1 MMRSNSEL
9 GNVFRSKSVIMI
21 VRGAAIAALYVILTL
36 PFAVFSY
43 GPIQLRL
50 AEILTITPFFWPEAI
65 PGLAIGCFIANLSS
79 PLGVVD
85 WILGTFATLTA
96 AILTYYLRKT
106 KSLWI
111 AAIPPVIVNALIIA
125 LYVPFLFGINP
136 IPKGFDGF
144 SSVVQGF
151 SFPVYLMAV
160 GTIGLGQI
168 ISVYGFGI
176 LFGLGIKKTGL
187 TDEK

>member
-9 GNVFRSKSVIMI
+9 GNVFRSKSVIML

-43 GPIQLRL
+43 GPIQFRL
-50 AEILTITPFFWPEAI
+50 AELLTITPYFWPEAI
-65 PGLAIGCFIANLSS
+65 PGLAVGCFIANLAS

-85 WILGTFATLTA
+85 WILGTLATLTA
-96 AILTYYLRKT
+96 ALLTYYLRKT
-106 KSLWI
+106 NKLWI
-111 AAIPPVIVNALIIA
+111 AAIPAVVVNALIVA
-125 LYVPFLFGINP
+125 LYVSVLFGFNP

-144 SSVVQGF
+144 GAMITGF
-151 SFPVYLMAV
+151 SISAYLATV
-160 GTIGLGQI
+160 GWIAIGQI
-168 ISVYGFGI
+168 VTAYGLGI

-187 TDEK
+187 PDEK